1 MVKNVNVC
9 RMVMIS
15 KKKVVIGQ
23 LEKVMM
29 RRQKSNAIA
38 MRNTSKD
45 VEFDR
50 TEKMND
56 LDKKEEK
63 NKRISTKG
71 S

>member
-50 TEKMND
+50 TGKMND
-56 LDKKEEK
+56 LDKKEKK
-63 NKRISTKG
+63 NKRISTKC